1 MNTSAAQILR
11 AVQPFARFRSTLH
24 GPAHWARVHRFA
36 NALLNREHVPGDAQT
51 CILLF
56 AWLHDLARED
66 DEGTRTHAVDGAAQ
80 LDRILPAIGEP
91 LSGDQREILRGAI
104 HYHSDGMVAR
114 EAVVAGLFD
123 RVGWPPE
130 LVILTIGC
138 CWDADRLDLP
148 RVGITP
154 DPALM
159 STSSWRDVQV
169 LSARIHHVDLAKP
182 DGVRFPETTYDPRL
196 RRWPED

>member
-1 MNTSAAQILR
+1 MNKSAAQILR
-11 AVQPFARFRSTLH
+11 AVHPFARFRSTLH

-36 NALLNREHVPGDAQT
+36 KALLKREQVPVEAET
-51 CILLF
+51 CVLLF

-91 LSGDQREILRGAI
+91 LSADQRETVRGAI
-104 HYHSDGMVAR
+104 QYHSDGMVAP
-114 EAVVAGLFD
+114 EAVAAGLFE
-123 RVGWPPE
+123 RVAWPPE
-130 LVILTIGC
+130 LVARTVGC

-148 RVGITP
+148 RVGIAP

-169 LSARIHHVDLAKP
+169 LSARIHHLDQANP
-182 DGVRFPETTYDPRL
+182 DGVPFPETTDDPRL
-196 RRWPED
+196 RLDRS